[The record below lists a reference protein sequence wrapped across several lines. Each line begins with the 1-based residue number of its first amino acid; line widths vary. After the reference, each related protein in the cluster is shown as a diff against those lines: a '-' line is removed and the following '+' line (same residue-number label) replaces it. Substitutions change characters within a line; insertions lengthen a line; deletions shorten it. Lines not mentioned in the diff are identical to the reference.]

1 MKHGS
6 VGAYNKGCRC
16 EACKSAQS
24 EYRKERRADTA
35 FPHLLVRHDWYDQ
48 ALCKVERHDTSLF
61 FNDGPGPLTTKDQA
75 VAVCRRCPVRQE
87 CLDYA
92 LTYRERYGVWG
103 GKTASQRKRI
113 IEKWREGVVA

>member
-1 MKHGS
+1 MKHGRIKS
-6 VGAYNKGCRC
+6 YNNGCRC

-24 EYRKERRADTA
+24 EYRKQRRADTA

-48 ALCKVERHDTSLF
+48 ALCRTERHDVDLF
-61 FNDGPGPLTTKDQA
+61 FVDRHGPGHSAAA

-113 IEKWREGVVA
+113 IEKWHKERVA